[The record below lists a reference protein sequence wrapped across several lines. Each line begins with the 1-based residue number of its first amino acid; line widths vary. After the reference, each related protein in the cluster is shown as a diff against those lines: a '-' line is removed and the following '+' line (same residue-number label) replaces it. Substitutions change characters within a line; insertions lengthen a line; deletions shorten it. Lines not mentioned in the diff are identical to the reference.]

1 MKKEYDFSNS
11 KKNPYSSIL
20 KKTVTIRLGQDVI
33 EYFKSL
39 AAELGLPYQQLIN
52 LYLKECAAQ
61 KKKLTMKW
69 AA

>member
-1 MKKEYDFSNS
+1 MKKEYDFSES
-11 KKNPYSSIL
+11 VKNPYSKML
-20 KKTVTIRLGQDVI
+20 KKTVTIRLGEDVI
-33 EYFKSL
+33 EYFKNL
-39 AAELGLPYQQLIN
+39 AQEIGLPYQQLIN

>member
-1 MKKEYDFSNS
+1 MKKKYDFSTS
-11 KKNPYSSIL
+11 RKNPYSKFL
-20 KKTVTIRLGQDVI
+20 KKTITIRLGQDVI
-33 EYFKSL
+33 DYFKSL

-61 KKKLTMKW
+61 RKKLTMKW

>member
-11 KKNPYSSIL
+11 KKNPYSKFL

-33 EYFKSL
+33 DYFKSL
-39 AAELGLPYQQLIN
+39 AVELGLPYQQLIN
-52 LYLKECAAQ
+52 LYLKECASQ
-61 KKKLTMKW
+61 RKKLTMKW